1 MKLIACV
8 ALIALC
14 GCSDETQGKTHDSAP
29 VTATDQSNDS
39 ADLEITSR
47 IRQALIDANDL
58 STAGENVTVVTQ
70 KGVVTLRGSVS
81 SADEKSRIQS
91 MAAKVSGVKRV
102 DNELTVESK

>member
-1 MKLIACV
+1 MKLIACA

-14 GCSDETQGKTHDSAP
+14 GCSDETQGKTYDSP
-29 VTATDQSNDS
+29 VTATDQSNDA

-47 IRQALIDANDL
+47 IRRALTDAADM

-70 KGVVTLRGSVS
+70 KGVVTLRGSVP
-81 SADEKSRIQS
+81 SAEEKSRIQS
-91 MAAKVSGVKRV
+91 MATNVAGVQRV